1 MEIEAAPEQPSS
13 IPDTMKIPRYALT
26 ALLMAFA
33 TPGLAQS
40 PAGAAPP
47 AAANNWRIDRGHSE
61 LTFSIR
67 HMVSRVRGQFN
78 SWSGTIT
85 GDLDDWEN
93 AVVDVTIDAA
103 SIDTNHERRDADLR
117 GTDHFEVEKFP
128 TIRFRSTKI
137 ERSGDRL
144 RMTGDLTLRDV
155 TRPVVLEG
163 QLTGVVQERGRTRAG
178 FEASTIINRK
188 DFGLVWN
195 RVVEAGGWLIGDEVK
210 IDISVAA
217 VK

>member
-1 MEIEAAPEQPSS
+1 MEVVSRGAVA
-13 IPDTMKIPRYALT
+13 
-26 ALLMAFA
+26 ALLIAFA
-33 TPGLAQS
+33 TPALAQS
-40 PAGAAPP
+40 PAATPP
-47 AAANNWRIDRGHSE
+47 QPANSWRIDRGHSE

-78 SWSGTIT
+78 NWSGTIT
-85 GDLDDWEN
+85 GDLENWEG

-117 GTDHFEVEKFP
+117 GKDHFEVEKFP

-144 RMTGDLTLRDV
+144 RLTGELTLRDV

-163 QLTGVVQERGRTRAG
+163 QLTGVAQERGRTRAG
-178 FEASTIINRK
+178 FEASTTINRK

-195 RVVEAGGWLIGDEVK
+195 RAVEAGGWLIGDEVK

>member
-1 MEIEAAPEQPSS
+1 MI
-13 IPDTMKIPRYALT
+13 MPRQ
-26 ALLMAFA
+26 LLAVLLLGVA
-33 TPGLAQS
+33 TPGLAQDRA
-40 PAGAAPP
+40 AGAPPP
-47 AAANNWRIDRGHSE
+47 ANGWRIDRGHSE

-78 SWSGTIT
+78 TWSGMIT
-85 GDLDDWEN
+85 GDLDDWES

-103 SIDTNHERRDADLR
+103 SIDTNHERRDSDLR
-117 GTDHFEVEKFP
+117 GKDHFEVETYP
-128 TIRFRSTKI
+128 TITFKSTKI

-144 RMTGDLTLRDV
+144 RMTGNLTIRDV

-163 QLTGVVQERGRTRAG
+163 QLTGTAQERGRTRVG
-178 FEASTIINRK
+178 FEASTTINRK

-195 RVVEAGGWLIGDEVK
+195 RAVEAGGWLIGDEVK

>member
-1 MEIEAAPEQPSS
+1 MPV
-13 IPDTMKIPRYALT
+13 RCLLT
-26 ALLMAFA
+26 ALILGVA
-33 TPGLAQS
+33 TPALTQT
-40 PAGAAPP
+40 PAATP
-47 AAANNWRIDRGHSE
+47 AAAPAAASNVWRIDRGHSE

-78 SWSGTIT
+78 SWTGTIT
-85 GDLDDWEN
+85 GDLDDWES

-117 GTDHFEVEKFP
+117 GKDHFEVENYP
-128 TIRFRSTKI
+128 TITFRSAKI
-137 ERSGDRL
+137 ERTGERL
-144 RMTGDLTLRDV
+144 RLTGNLTMRGV

-163 QLTGVVQERGRTRAG
+163 QLTGTAQERGRTRAG
-178 FEASTIINRK
+178 FEASTVINRK
-188 DFGLVWN
+188 DFGLAWN
-195 RVVEAGGWLIGDEVK
+195 RAVEAGGWLIGDEVN

>member
-1 MEIEAAPEQPSS
+1 MS
-13 IPDTMKIPRYALT
+13 RYALT
-26 ALLMAFA
+26 ALLIGLA
-33 TPGLAQS
+33 TPALAQN
-40 PAGAAPP
+40 P
-47 AAANNWRIDRGHSE
+47 AAASAPAPANSWRIDRGHSE

-78 SWSGTIT
+78 NWSGTIT
-85 GDLDDWEN
+85 GDLDDWES
-93 AVVDVTIDAA
+93 AVVDVTIDA
-103 SIDTNHERRDADLR
+103 SSVDTNHERRDADLR
-117 GTDHFEVEKFP
+117 GKDHFEVEKYP

-144 RMTGDLTLRDV
+144 RMIGDLTIRDV

-163 QLTGVVQERGRTRAG
+163 QLTGTAEERGRTRAG
-178 FEASTIINRK
+178 FEASTAINRK

-195 RVVEAGGWLIGDEVK
+195 RVVEAGGWLIGDDVK

-217 VK
+217 IK

>member
-1 MEIEAAPEQPSS
+1 MKKQIAYVVAASFLGV
-13 IPDTMKIPRYALT
+13 ALPAT
-26 ALLMAFA
+26 AQTA
-33 TPGLAQS
+33 T
-40 PAGAAPP
+40 P
-47 AAANNWRIDRGHSE
+47 AAAPAASNVWRIDRGHSE

-85 GDLDDWEN
+85 GDLNDWESAEVN
-93 AVVDVTIDAA
+93 VSIDAN

-117 GTDHFEVEKFP
+117 GKDHFEVETYP
-128 TIRFRSTKI
+128 TITFRSTKI
-137 ERSGDRL
+137 ERTGERL
-144 RMTGDLTLRDV
+144 RMTGDLTMRGV

-163 QLTGVVQERGRTRAG
+163 QLTGTAQDRGRTRVG
-178 FEASTIINRK
+178 FEASTTINRK

-195 RVVEAGGWLIGDEVK
+195 RAVEAGGWLIGDEVK

-217 VK
+217 IK

>member
-1 MEIEAAPEQPSS
+1 MKPS
-13 IPDTMKIPRYALT
+13 RFALT
-26 ALLMAFA
+26 ALLIGLA
-33 TPGLAQS
+33 TPALAQN
-40 PAGAAPP
+40 P
-47 AAANNWRIDRGHSE
+47 AAAAQAPANSWRIDRGHSE

-78 SWSGTIT
+78 TWSGTIT
-85 GDLDDWEN
+85 GDLNDWES

-117 GTDHFEVEKFP
+117 GKDHFEVETYP
-128 TIRFRSTKI
+128 RITFRSTRI
-137 ERSGDRL
+137 ERTGDRL
-144 RMTGDLTLRDV
+144 RLTGDLTIRDV

-163 QLTGVVQERGRTRAG
+163 QLTGTAQERGRTRAG
-178 FEASTIINRK
+178 FEASTTINRK

-195 RVVEAGGWLIGDEVK
+195 RAVEAGGWLIGDEVK

-217 VK
+217 IK

>member
-1 MEIEAAPEQPSS
+1 M
-13 IPDTMKIPRYALT
+13 TMSPRHFLT
-26 ALLMAFA
+26 ALLLGVA
-33 TPGLAQS
+33 TPALALAQTS
-40 PAGAAPP
+40 AATPPP
-47 AAANNWRIDRGHSE
+47 AASNSWRIDRGHSE

-85 GDLDDWEN
+85 GDLNDWES
-93 AVVDVTIDAA
+93 AVVDVAIDAT

-117 GTDHFEVEKFP
+117 GKDHFEVDSFP
-128 TIRFRSTKI
+128 TITFRSTKI
-137 ERSGDRL
+137 ERNGDRL
-144 RMTGDLTLRDV
+144 RLTGNLTMRGV

-163 QLTGVVQERGRTRAG
+163 KLTGTAQERGRTRVG
-178 FEASTIINRK
+178 FEASTIIDRK
-188 DFGLVWN
+188 EFGLVWN
-195 RVVEAGGWLIGDEVK
+195 RAVEAGGWLIGDEVK

>member
-1 MEIEAAPEQPSS
+1 M
-13 IPDTMKIPRYALT
+13 PRQ
-26 ALLMAFA
+26 LLAVLLLGVATPAFA
-33 TPGLAQS
+33 QDR
-40 PAGAAPP
+40 
-47 AAANNWRIDRGHSE
+47 AAATPPPTNSWRIDPGHSE

-78 SWSGTIT
+78 NWSGTIT
-85 GDLDDWEN
+85 GDLDGWES

-117 GTDHFEVEKFP
+117 GKDHFEVETYP
-128 TIRFRSTKI
+128 TITFKSTKI

-144 RMTGDLTLRDV
+144 RMTGDLTIRGV

-163 QLTGVVQERGRTRAG
+163 QLTGTAQERGRTRAG
-178 FEASTIINRK
+178 FEASTTINRK

-195 RVVEAGGWLIGDEVK
+195 RAVEAGGWLIGDEVK

-217 VK
+217 IR

>member
-1 MEIEAAPEQPSS
+1 MEIGS
-13 IPDTMKIPRYALT
+13 RYAII
-26 ALLMAFA
+26 ALLFGLA
-33 TPGLAQS
+33 TPALAQN
-40 PAGAAPP
+40 P
-47 AAANNWRIDRGHSE
+47 AAAPAQAATNSWRIDRGHSE

-78 SWSGTIT
+78 AWSGSIT
-85 GDLDDWEN
+85 GDLNDWES
-93 AVVDVTIDAA
+93 AVVDVTIDA
-103 SIDTNHERRDADLR
+103 SSVDTNHERRDADLR
-117 GTDHFEVEKFP
+117 GKDHFEVETYP
-128 TIRFRSTKI
+128 TIRFKSTRI

-144 RMTGDLTLRDV
+144 RMTGDLTIRDV

-163 QLTGVVQERGRTRAG
+163 QLTGTAQERGRTRAG
-178 FEASTIINRK
+178 FEASTTINRK

-195 RVVEAGGWLIGDEVK
+195 RAVEAGGLLLGDDVK

>member
-1 MEIEAAPEQPSS
+1 MEVGS
-13 IPDTMKIPRYALT
+13 RYALT
-26 ALLMAFA
+26 ALLIGLA
-33 TPGLAQS
+33 TPALAQN
-40 PAGAAPP
+40 PAGAPAQ
-47 AAANNWRIDRGHSE
+47 AAANSWRIDRGHSE

-78 SWSGTIT
+78 NWSGTIT
-85 GDLDDWEN
+85 GDLTDWEG

-103 SIDTNHERRDADLR
+103 SVDTNHERRDADLR
-117 GTDHFEVEKFP
+117 GKDHFEVETYP
-128 TIRFRSTKI
+128 TITFKSTKI
-137 ERSGDRL
+137 ERNGDGL
-144 RMTGDLTLRDV
+144 RMTGDLTMRGV

-163 QLTGVVQERGRTRAG
+163 QLIGTVQDRGRTRVG
-178 FEASTIINRK
+178 FEASTTINRK

-195 RVVEAGGWLIGDEVK
+195 RAVEAGGWLIGDEVK